1 VKTSLKLRN
10 MLLVAGTIVALACL
24 TGTAK
29 AGPLTTYTGADNDV
43 SSLAQMTN
51 SVAAES
57 AFAAAAPGLS
67 IITFETAVP
76 SDVSI
81 AGGSITN
88 NSECGALCGFDT
100 TPGGSYFYLLLGG
113 SATFSFTTPISDFG
127 MYITGLQTDLV
138 PQETL
143 TFSDGSSE
151 TIDTPTSTGG
161 GGAFI
166 GFTDTG
172 ASITSVSYNATD
184 DVVSLDDVLYGSATS
199 TATPEPNSLLLLGT
213 GIAGL
218 AGLIRRRFAKAL

>member
-1 VKTSLKLRN
+1 

-29 AGPLTTYTGADNDV
+29 AGPLTTYTGADNSV
-43 SSLAQMTN
+43 SSLAEMTN

-67 IITFETAVP
+67 IITFETPV
-76 SDVSI
+76 SLDVSI

-88 NSECGALCGFDT
+88 DSGCGALCGFNT
-100 TPGGSYFYLLLGG
+100 TPGGSYFYLLDEGG

-127 MYITGLQTDLV
+127 AYITGLQTDLV

-143 TFSDGSSE
+143 TFNDGSSE
-151 TIDTPTSTGG
+151 TIDTPASTGG

-166 GFTDTG
+166 GFTDPG
-172 ASITSVSYNATD
+172 ASITSVSYDATD
-184 DVVSLDDVLYGSATS
+184 DIVALDDVQYGSATS
-199 TATPEPNSLLLLGT
+199 TAVPEPSSVMLLGT

>member
-1 VKTSLKLRN
+1 
-10 MLLVAGTIVALACL
+10 
-24 TGTAK
+24 
-29 AGPLTTYTGADNDV
+29 
-43 SSLAQMTN
+43 MTN

-76 SDVSI
+76 SGVSI

-88 NSECGALCGFDT
+88 DSGCGALCGFNT
-100 TPGGSYFYLLLGG
+100 TPGGSYFYLLDEGG

-127 MYITGLQTDLV
+127 AYITGLQTDLV

-143 TFSDGSSE
+143 TFNDGSSE
-151 TIDTPTSTGG
+151 TIDTPASTGG

-166 GFTDTG
+166 GFTDPG
-172 ASITSVSYNATD
+172 ASITSVSYDATD
-184 DVVSLDDVLYGSATS
+184 DIVALDDVQYGSATS
-199 TATPEPNSLLLLGT
+199 TAVPEPSSVMLLGT